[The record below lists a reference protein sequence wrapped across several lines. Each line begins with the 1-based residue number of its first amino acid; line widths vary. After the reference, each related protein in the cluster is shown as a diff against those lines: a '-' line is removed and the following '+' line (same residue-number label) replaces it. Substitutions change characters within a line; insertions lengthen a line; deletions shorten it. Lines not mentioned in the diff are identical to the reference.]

1 MSEEFPFINAVVTP
15 SATEDLPTFEQPA
28 WNFETDKFI
37 YDGNG
42 NHVTVYENEAIKVWC
57 YKALK
62 TERFS
67 YMAYSWRYGI
77 ELYPFVGKVM
87 SVQERYSELKRVI
100 IECLMVNP
108 YIKSI
113 DSVKFEPANKGNK
126 VNTTINMTTIYGEV
140 SLNV

>member
-1 MSEEFPFINAVVTP
+1 MSAEFPFIGTDITN
-15 SATEDLPTFEQPA
+15 EEQELPLFSQPA
-28 WNFETDKFI
+28 WNFEVDKFI

-42 NHVTVYENEAIKVWC
+42 NHVIVYEQEAIKVWC

-67 YMAYSWRYGI
+67 YLAYSWQYGI
-77 ELYPFVGKVM
+77 ELYPFIGKVM

-108 YIKSI
+108 YILSI
-113 DSVKFEPANKGNK
+113 DSVEFEQEKHGNE
-126 VNTTINMTTIYGEV
+126 VNTTIIMTTVYGEV

>member
-1 MSEEFPFINAVVTP
+1 MSEEFPFLSAS
-15 SATEDLPTFEQPA
+15 SATTDDLPTFEQPA

-77 ELYPFVGKVM
+77 ELYPFIGKVM

-108 YIKSI
+108 YILSI
-113 DSVKFEPANKGNK
+113 DSVKFEPENKGNR
-126 VNTTINMTTIYGEV
+126 VSTTIELTTIYGKEELHV
-140 SLNV
+140 

>member
-1 MSEEFPFINAVVTP
+1 MSEEFPFL
-15 SATEDLPTFEQPA
+15 SASSAATDELPTFEQPA
-28 WNFETDKFI
+28 WDFETDKFI

-77 ELYPFVGKVM
+77 ELYPFIGKVM
-87 SVQERYSELKRVI
+87 GVQERYSELKRVI

-108 YIKSI
+108 YILSI
-113 DSVKFEPANKGNK
+113 DSVKFDPEEKGNR
-126 VNTTINMTTIYGEV
+126 VNTTIELTTVYGKEELHV
-140 SLNV
+140 

>member
-1 MSEEFPFINAVVTP
+1 MSAEFPFINTSIAPDPVD
-15 SATEDLPTFEQPA
+15 DLPTFAQPA

-42 NHVTVYENEAIKVWC
+42 NHETVYENEAIKVWC

-67 YMAYSWRYGI
+67 YLAYSWRYGI
-77 ELYPFVGKVM
+77 ELHPFIGKVM

-100 IECLMVNP
+100 VECLMVNP
-108 YIKSI
+108 YILSI
-113 DSVKFEPANKGNK
+113 DSVKFEPENKGNI
-126 VNTTINMTTIYGEV
+126 VNTTIELTTVYGKEELHV
-140 SLNV
+140 